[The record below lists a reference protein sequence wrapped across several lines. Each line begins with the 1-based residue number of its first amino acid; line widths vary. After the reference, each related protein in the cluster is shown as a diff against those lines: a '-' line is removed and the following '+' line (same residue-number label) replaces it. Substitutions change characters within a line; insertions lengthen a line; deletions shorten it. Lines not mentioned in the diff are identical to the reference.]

1 MGHVLIET
9 RAVLDANPVK
19 YDDTGVT
26 VSMYSGLIRD
36 WPKRVCFGPGSLAQL
51 PHLMEELGAKRA
63 MVACGKTVAEGAM
76 LGKIRAAL
84 GEKLAGVFAEVPAHT
99 PFECVQRA
107 TAQFKSLGADA
118 VLSVG
123 GGSAIDCGKGI
134 ALLFATG
141 GVFEPY
147 VIDYARKGMQR
158 APMPAP
164 GIVHIAVPTTAG
176 SASDV
181 MPTAGIR
188 DTKAG
193 RKMLFWDER
202 MVPDATV
209 LDPEMAVYAG
219 PQLSAA
225 TGMTAMAR
233 AIECLYSAHRH
244 PISTALA
251 LHSARLLRQA
261 LPRSIA
267 APADLEARADCQMA
281 ALMSGTASINAMAS
295 VVHAIGHIVG
305 GRYGLQHGI
314 SHSILLAPA
323 MRRMLPA
330 IGEDQFHALEA
341 MGGARDGA
349 SADAAGRRAAEL
361 LQAMVDTLPLPR
373 RLRALGMTPADI
385 PAMAAAAMSDYMM
398 ANVPRAMPVREV
410 EDLLREAL

>member
-1 MGHVLIET
+1 
-9 RAVLDANPVK
+9 
-19 YDDTGVT
+19 
-26 VSMYSGLIRD
+26 MYSGLIRD
-36 WPKRVCFGPGSLAQL
+36 WPKRVCFGPGCIARL
-51 PHLMEELGAKRA
+51 PRLMEDLGAKRA
-63 MVACGKTVAEGAM
+63 MVACGRTVAGGEM
-76 LGKIRAAL
+76 LAKIRTAL
-84 GEKLAGVFAEVPAHT
+84 GDKLAGVFDAVPAHT
-99 PFECVQRA
+99 PFECVQKA
-107 TAQFKSLGADA
+107 TEHLKSLGADT
-118 VLSVG
+118 VVSVG

-134 ALLFATG
+134 ALLFATR

-158 APMPAP
+158 ASMPAP
-164 GIVHIAVPTTAG
+164 GLVHIAVPTTAG

-181 MPTAGIR
+181 MPTAAIR

-209 LDPEMAVYAG
+209 LDPEMAIYAS

-251 LHSARLLRQA
+251 LHSARLLRKA

-267 APADLEARADCQMA
+267 APGDLEARADCQMA
-281 ALMSGTASINAMAS
+281 AIMSGTASINAMVS

-323 MRRMLPA
+323 MRRLLPA

-341 MGGARDGA
+341 MGGARDA
-349 SADAAGRRAAEL
+349 LSADAAGARAAEL
-361 LQAMVDTLPLPR
+361 LQALVGTLPLPR
-373 RLRALGMTPADI
+373 RLRELGMTQADI
-385 PAMAAAAMSDYMM
+385 PATAAAAMSDYMM
-398 ANVPRAMPVREV
+398 ANAPRAIAQAEI
-410 EDLLREAL
+410 EELLRDAF